1 MMDDASN
8 RYRKQK
14 EIEEY
19 RQKIIEHYNNQ
30 RNKASENLKSN
41 LN

>member
-8 RYRKQK
+8 RYRKEK

-19 RQKIIEHYNNQ
+19 RQRMRQQYLDQ
-30 RNKASENLKSN
+30 RNKAGENLKN
-41 LN
+41 NIK